1 MSGSCVRQWF
11 VLVLLMMATVLAC
24 AGKEKLH
31 DVDISLRSFVPED
44 PRDPRAILDRPGAI
58 QCLGEGRLAV
68 LDVGRS
74 RVAVFDRN
82 GNYVRQ
88 IGRKGRG
95 PGELLNPVD
104 MAVGPDAKVY
114 VLDSGN
120 RRLSIFD
127 STGVFLSSFRV
138 PARYLGPNTR
148 IAVGPD
154 QMIYAHF
161 PEFDSLFTV
170 FSPNGRVVGR
180 FGSLRAYDY
189 PVKSIQARMLFN
201 SIAFGFDRRGYLYVL
216 FLNLPYLRIYDRNWL
231 LLLEKRIETSDMEV
245 VRKAYERNLAR
256 HRVPGAGMVMLP
268 QYFWD
273 MVVCPSG
280 HAIAVI
286 GGPQVKAYYLLGPS
300 GSILAKLRPQPETK
314 APYAKRICC
323 CLTDVYV
330 SEDLGCGISTFELPT
345 ELFQVN
351 RGRSFPSH

>member
-1 MSGSCVRQWF
+1 MSGSHVRQWF
-11 VLVLLMMATVLAC
+11 VLVLFMIVTGLAC
-24 AGKEKLH
+24 GGGEKLH
-31 DVDISLRSFVPED
+31 NVDISLRSIVPEN
-44 PRDPRAILDRPGAI
+44 PRDPRAIMDHPGAI
-58 QCLGEGRLAV
+58 QYLVGGRLAV

-74 RVAVFDRN
+74 RAVVFDRD

-104 MAVGPDAKVY
+104 MAVGPDGKVY

-127 STGVFLSSFRV
+127 SAGVFRSSFQV

-170 FSPNGRVVGR
+170 FSPNGVVIGR

-216 FLNLPYLRIYDRNWL
+216 FLNFPCLRIYDRSHS
-231 LLLEKRIETSDMEV
+231 LLLEKQIRTSDMRV
-245 VRKAYERNLAR
+245 VRESYKRNMKKQHLSRNA
-256 HRVPGAGMVMLP
+256 MVMLP
-268 QYFWD
+268 RYFWD
-273 MVVCPSG
+273 MALCPSG
-280 HAIAVI
+280 HAIAAI
-286 GGPQVKAYYLLGPS
+286 GGPQVKAYYLFGPN
-300 GSILAKLRPQPETK
+300 GSILAKLRPQPEAK

-323 CLTDVYV
+323 SQTDVYV
-330 SEDLGCGISTFELPT
+330 SEDLSCGISAFELPT
-345 ELFQVN
+345 ELFHVN
-351 RGRSFPSH
+351 RGCFFPSH